1 MRLNIFSFI
10 WFNYLSWWHD
20 CLKLL
25 PLFKKLGNLFS
36 YYCIFEKFYIFCIW
50 GSYICDLQIFSLIC
64 NLYFFIP
71 FNKVLN
77 KQKFLM
83 LMVWFIKFFSCDF
96 FKIITLSSY
105 FPEVF
110 QIQILHWG
118 LWSLLSSFCIWSEYG
133 SKFFLLVC
141 LCTCTVGAIP
151 FIGKTFFPSILPLYI
166 FQKLIGH
173 EYVRIYFWTFS
184 SIYVFVHFNANM
196 SQSL

>member
-10 WFNYLSWWHD
+10 WFSYLSWWHD

-96 FKIITLSSY
+96 FQNHNAFLLFSRSFPDSDFTLRSMIS
-105 FPEVF
+105 FEFILHMVWIW
-110 QIQILHWG
+110 IQIL
-118 LWSLLSSFCIWSEYG
+118 FAC
-133 SKFFLLVC
+133 
-141 LCTCTVGAIP
+141 
-151 FIGKTFFPSILPLYI
+151 LPLYMYS
-166 FQKLIGH
+166 GSNT
-173 EYVRIYFWTFS
+173 IYWKDFFPLH
-184 SIYVFVHFNANM
+184 IALVHFSKINWPWICKN
-196 SQSL
+196 LFLNLLFYLCICPF